1 MRAQKTLTLEAC
13 VALVELKGITKVYET
28 AGGVAV
34 HAVRGIDLKI
44 EAGEFV
50 AIMGPSGSGK
60 STTMNTLGCLDRPT
74 SGSYVLDGE
83 EVARLS
89 RDEWARIRNR
99 KLGFVF
105 QGFNLLPRTSALEN
119 VELPLLYQG
128 VHRASERRDR
138 ALESL
143 AAVGLDKRAHHVPSQ
158 MSGGEQQRVAIA
170 RALVTKP
177 VLVLADEPTGNL
189 DTKTSDE
196 VMALFDSL
204 NRQGQTLVLVTHEP
218 DIALKCH
225 RIVLFRDGLILG
237 DGPPK
242 EVLQTVARGVIS

>member
-1 MRAQKTLTLEAC
+1 M
-13 VALVELKGITKVYET
+13 ALVELKDITKTYQSG
-28 AGGVAV
+28 GGVTVRAV
-34 HAVRGIDLKI
+34 KGINLTI

-74 SGSYVLDGE
+74 SGSYLLDGQ

-105 QGFNLLPRTSALEN
+105 QGFNLLARTSALEN

-128 VHRASERRDR
+128 VKSSAERRER

-143 AAVGLDKRAHHVPSQ
+143 TAVGLGKRYHHVPSQ

-170 RALVTKP
+170 RALVTRP

-196 VMALFDSL
+196 VMALFEGL
-204 NRQGQTLVLVTHEP
+204 HQNGQTLVLVTHEP
-218 DIALKCH
+218 DIALKC
-225 RIVLFRDGLILG
+225 RRVILFRDGEIIG
-237 DGPPK
+237 DGDPA

>member
-1 MRAQKTLTLEAC
+1 M
-13 VALVELKGITKVYET
+13 ALVELRSISKVYRSG
-28 AGGVAV
+28 GGVEV
-34 HAVRGIDLKI
+34 HAVRSIDLTI

-74 SGSYVLDGE
+74 SGSYRLDGE
-83 EVARLS
+83 EVALLS

-99 KLGFVF
+99 KIGFVF

-128 VHRASERRDR
+128 VRSAKERRAR

-143 AAVGLDKRAHHVPSQ
+143 ASVGLERRSHHVPSQ

-170 RALVTKP
+170 RALVTRP
-177 VLVLADEPTGNL
+177 VLILADEPTGNL

-196 VMALFDSL
+196 VMALFASL
-204 NRQGQTLVLVTHEP
+204 NAQGQTLILVTHEP
-218 DIALKCH
+218 DIALKCQ
-225 RIVLFRDGLILG
+225 RVVLFRDGQIIG
-237 DGPPK
+237 DGPPQ
-242 EVLQTVARGVIS
+242 EVLATTARGVIS